1 MTSADESNKD
11 LSLRDEDAE
20 NVAGG
25 MRKKAHKKAAH
36 KSVAVAASTAVPVIG
51 GSSVAVDP
59 NAAPAVDGSA
69 NPDGGSSNP
78 DDC

>member
-20 NVAGG
+20 NVTGG

-36 KSVAVAASTAVPVIG
+36 QSVAAAPTTAVPVIG
-51 GSSVAVDP
+51 GSVDP
-59 NAAPAVDGSA
+59 GAAPAVD
-69 NPDGGSSNP
+69 PSSGDTVNP